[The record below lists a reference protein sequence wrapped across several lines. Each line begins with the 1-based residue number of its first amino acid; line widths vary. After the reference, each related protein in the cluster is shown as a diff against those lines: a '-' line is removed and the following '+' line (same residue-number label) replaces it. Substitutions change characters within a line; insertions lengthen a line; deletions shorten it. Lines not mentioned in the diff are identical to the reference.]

1 MGSALISGI
10 EVHFGYNPTSD
21 KFTSIAYDKHAASGI
36 FPEGSSRDVPQAYLV
51 GRFISNA
58 LKSNKILSPTHHGQV
73 KIMKEQYAFFN
84 SEKVL
89 VNISELIRKSD
100 FNETGY
106 GTSCYPNEQIK
117 FGKIGDIESFQISKG
132 DPVSGEIIIEVNG
145 KEYFAD
151 LVVKCNKED
160 ITVL

>member
-1 MGSALISGI
+1 
-10 EVHFGYNPTSD
+10 
-21 KFTSIAYDKHAASGI
+21 
-36 FPEGSSRDVPQAYLV
+36 
-51 GRFISNA
+51 
-58 LKSNKILSPTHHGQV
+58 
-73 KIMKEQYAFFN
+73 MKEQYAFFN

-106 GTSCYPNEQIK
+106 GTSCYPNEKIE
-117 FGKIGDIESFQISKG
+117 FGKIGYIESFQISKG
-132 DPVSGEIIIEVNG
+132 GHVSGEIIIEVNG

-151 LVVKCNKED
+151 LLVKCNKED